1 MSGQLSLDGF
11 DQGPQP
17 LFNLFFALQP
27 DSRAR
32 LQAKT
37 LAQQLAG
44 AQGIQIKED
53 RVQRFHV
60 TLFHVGHFQGE
71 IPSGVMADAKR
82 AVQDWGA
89 APFRITFD
97 KVASFS
103 GRSDNLPIVLRGAE
117 SSPELMQ
124 FQSNLDDRLKRAG
137 LVHGESR
144 RPFTPHLTLF
154 YGRKPVKE
162 TSIDPITWQV
172 EDFVLISSV
181 FGAGSHE
188 EQARWPLLASPA

>member
-11 DQGPQP
+11 EQGTAP
-17 LFNLFFALQP
+17 LLNLFFALQP
-27 DSRAR
+27 DRSAG

-37 LAQQLAG
+37 LAQQLG
-44 AQGIQIKED
+44 QAQGIQIKED

-71 IPSGVMADAKR
+71 IPRNVMADAKR
-82 AVQDWGA
+82 AVQGLRA
-89 APFRITFD
+89 APFRIAFD

-103 GRSDNLPIVLRGAE
+103 GRSHNLPVVLRGAE
-117 SSPELMQ
+117 SSPELMH
-124 FQSNLDDRLKRAG
+124 FQSDLDGCLKRAG

-144 RPFTPHLTLF
+144 RPFAPHLTLF
-154 YGRKPVKE
+154 YGHKPMRE
-162 TSIDPITWQV
+162 QAIEPITWQV

-181 FGAGSHE
+181 FGAASHQ
-188 EQARWPLLASPA
+188 EQARWSLQTSSN